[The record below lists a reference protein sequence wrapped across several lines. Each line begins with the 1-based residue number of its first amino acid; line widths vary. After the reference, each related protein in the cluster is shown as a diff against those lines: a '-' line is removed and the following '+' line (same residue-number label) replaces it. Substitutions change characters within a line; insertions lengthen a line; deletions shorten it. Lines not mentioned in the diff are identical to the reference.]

1 MMQHIESEIQKPE
14 FINSKLISENKVYIV
29 RLSDNYSYIDP
40 VDGSQAS
47 KQVLYYNSIHF
58 ILYNNIIYNIYDIL
72 R

>member
-14 FINSKLISENKVYIV
+14 FIDSKLISENKVYIV
-29 RLSDNYSYIDP
+29 KLSDNYSYVDP

-47 KQVLYYNSIHF
+47 KQVLYYNSTYF
-58 ILYNNIIYNIYDIL
+58 TLYNIYDIL